1 MWMGSLGNDSPHSLR
16 LIDILGEIQC
26 MEDKLLEKLRDK
38 IADVD
43 DFDNY
48 VISLVLFAI
57 ASELRE
63 IRKLLSS
70 NLGNKDVRE
79 DNS

>member
-1 MWMGSLGNDSPHSLR
+1 
-16 LIDILGEIQC
+16 